1 MAIKVLLSL
10 CWHFS
15 HPVLI
20 GFLLYGDLSDWEA
33 RTVTSVLL
41 ILSALLNIFTLGQLP
56 SFGIQ
61 INMTRP
67 ESRPAQITLLI
78 MPSMPAFSQKLY
90 CLY

>member
-20 GFLLYGDLSDWEA
+20 GFLLYGDLTDWEA

-41 ILSALLNIFTLGQLP
+41 ILSGP
-56 SFGIQ
+56 
-61 INMTRP
+61 
-67 ESRPAQITLLI
+67 LLI
-78 MPSMPAFSQKLY
+78 FAGIVMIYFYHVKSFVLVSDWFHLVPLLFYVREGLRGDW
-90 CLY
+90 